1 MITSRNPFRLSF
13 FGGGTDYPIWY
24 NNHPGAVLATSI
36 DKYCYIHCRYLPP
49 FFPYNYSLNYSKIEN
64 VKKISEID
72 HPAIRETLKFLRM
85 KHGIAMQYDADLPA
99 RAGLGTSSAFT
110 VGLLNALY
118 GLNGEMTNKRQLAE
132 NAIHIEQKM
141 IKENVGSQDQI
152 TTAYGGFNKIEFS
165 KQGFKVQPIILSA
178 KKCEL
183 LQNHLMLFFTGF
195 SRNASDIAGEQIK
208 KTPEK
213 EEELTAMYEMV
224 DKAIKILKKPDIT
237 DFGRLL
243 HDSWMIK
250 RTITDKI
257 TTPTIDN
264 IYNKAITAG
273 AIGGK
278 LIGAGRSGFIL
289 FFVEPEKQ
297 NKVKKALNLLHVP
310 FKFENTG
317 SQIIYY
323 SPNLQS

>member
-1 MITSRNPFRLSF
+1 
-13 FGGGTDYPIWY
+13 
-24 NNHPGAVLATSI
+24 
-36 DKYCYIHCRYLPP
+36 
-49 FFPYNYSLNYSKIEN
+49 
-64 VKKISEID
+64 
-72 HPAIRETLKFLRM
+72 M

-118 GLNGEMTNKRQLAE
+118 ALNGKMITKRQLAE
-132 NAIHIEQKM
+132 NAIYIEQKM

-152 TTAYGGFNKIEFS
+152 TTACGGFNKIEFS
-165 KQGFKVQPIILSA
+165 KQGFSIQPIILSHN
-178 KKCEL
+178 KCEL

-195 SRNASDIAGEQIK
+195 SRKASDIAGEQIK
-208 KTPEK
+208 QTPER

-250 RTITDKI
+250 RIITDKI
-257 TTPTIDN
+257 TTPTIDK
-264 IYNKAITAG
+264 IYNKAMKAG

-278 LIGAGRSGFIL
+278 LIGAGSGGFIL

-323 SPNLQS
+323 SPNLHG

>member
-1 MITSRNPFRLSF
+1 VSF

-24 NNHPGAVLATSI
+24 EKHKGAVLATSI
-36 DKYCYIHCRYLPP
+36 DKYCYIHCRHFPP

-64 VKKISEID
+64 VTKISEID
-72 HPAIRETLKFLRM
+72 HPAIRETIKFLRM
-85 KHGIAMQYDADLPA
+85 KHGIAMQYDGDLPA

-118 GLNGEMTNKRQLAE
+118 ALNGKMVTKRQLAK

-152 TTAYGGFNKIEFS
+152 TTAYGGLNKIEFS

-178 KKCEL
+178 KKYQQ

-195 SRNASDIAGEQIK
+195 SRKASDIAGEQIK
-208 KTPEK
+208 KTPERAA
-213 EEELTAMYEMV
+213 ELTAMYKMV
-224 DKAIKILKKPDIT
+224 DKAIKILEKTDIT

-243 HDSWMIK
+243 HESWMIK
-250 RTITDKI
+250 RTITNKI
-257 TTPTIDN
+257 TTPIIDK
-264 IYNKAITAG
+264 IYKKAMNAG

-278 LIGAGRSGFIL
+278 LIGAGGGGFIL
-289 FFVEPEKQ
+289 FFVEPKKQ
-297 NKVKKALNLLHVP
+297 NRVKKELKNLLHVP
-310 FKFENTG
+310 FRFENTG

-323 SPNLQS
+323 SPNLHS